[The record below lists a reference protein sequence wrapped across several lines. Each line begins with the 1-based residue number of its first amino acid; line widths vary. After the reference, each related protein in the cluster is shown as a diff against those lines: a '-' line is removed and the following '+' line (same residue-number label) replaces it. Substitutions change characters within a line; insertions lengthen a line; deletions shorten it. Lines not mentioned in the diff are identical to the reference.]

1 MSPHVSEVVVRYAE
15 TDQMGVAHHA
25 VYWIWFEVARTD
37 LIRKLGFSYRRL
49 EEEGYRMPVAET
61 GCRHRAAAR
70 YEDRVSVEA
79 RVSEIR
85 RTRVRIDYTARDEDG
100 KTLAEG
106 FTVHAFLNADMR
118 PVRFPPEMAAALRA
132 DLAET
137 AS

>member
-1 MSPHVSEVVVRYAE
+1 MSPRVSEVVVRYAE

-25 VYWIWFEVARTD
+25 VYWIGFEVVRTD

-49 EEEGYRMPVAET
+49 EEEGCRMLVAEA
-61 GCRHRAAAR
+61 GCRYRAAAR

-79 RVSEIR
+79 RVSEVR
-85 RTRVRIDYTARDEDG
+85 WTRIRIDYTARDEDG

-106 FTVHAFLNADMR
+106 FTVHAFLTPDMR
-118 PVRFPPEMAAALRA
+118 PVRFPPELAAAMRA